1 MQGGKGNWS
10 WIWGNGKLKGCRAG
24 SWLFQSEWRCGERRP
39 KRHHR
44 NTIHIKPVASRN
56 PTPHLPSEA
65 SHGFQIQHEP
75 PRRLIPSYF
84 ISKRRSHRQGGAGQE
99 SRQQIGFLR
108 ALVERREGGRK
119 SYLLPLINGVY
130 LKVVVVDSHSVIRV
144 FEERVSWMEE
154 LRRWRS
160 MRLSWY
166 TSACFTLNSGLE
178 GWRMSQRSSMS
189 KEMMDKNA
197 ETPRNSFLYR
207 FWIFSSCLLAQCLGD
222 FTFARDI

>member
-1 MQGGKGNWS
+1 MFIYEMQGGKGNWS

-144 FEERVSWMEE
+144 FWGESE
-154 LRRWRS
+154 LDGGVEKVKVYEVKLIHI
-160 MRLSWY
+160 RLFHS
-166 TSACFTLNSGLE
+166 E
-178 GWRMSQRSSMS
+178 
-189 KEMMDKNA
+189 
-197 ETPRNSFLYR
+197 
-207 FWIFSSCLLAQCLGD
+207 FWLGGMKD
-222 FTFARDI
+222 EPEKQYEQGNDG